1 MSPIDEGPCEEM
13 ERLLEEGAVLESGGL
28 GYTYV
33 FDGEDK

>member
-1 MSPIDEGPCEEM
+1 MSPMDESPCEEM

-28 GYTYV
+28 GYRYV